1 MGMGHHKGPSHISQA
16 VAEDGFSKVHI
27 GHGLVVVS
35 IGAGEDVAV
44 RSLIVSS
51 GKDSDV
57 HPRAS
62 NVPLNPPPSV
72 SCRWFGVS
80 VSVSRSSSFSSSSR
94 RSRTSLARMLSA
106 ATLALL
112 SDSSWP

>member
-1 MGMGHHKGPSHISQA
+1 MGHHKGPSHISQA
-16 VAEDGFSKVHI
+16 VAGDGFSNVHI

-62 NVPLNPPPSV
+62 NVPLNPPPSF
-72 SCRWFGVS
+72 SRRWYGVS

-112 SDSSWP
+112 SDNSWP